1 MGTLVIPT
9 INRSDFIIKYLTYL
23 KNNQFECQV
32 LIGDSSN
39 EEHYEKTENFINN
52 FTCKYEIKQYSHPNL
67 KLIL

>member
-1 MGTLVIPT
+1 MVTLVIPT

-39 EEHYEKTENFINN
+39 EEHYEKV
-52 FTCKYEIKQYSHPNL
+52 YEEMTKQPV
-67 KLIL
+67 ITQ